1 MVAKLGESDDNGR
14 IRRMG
19 ADGRTMS
26 TTSES
31 QEQGARNDNYEH

>member
-1 MVAKLGESDDNGR
+1 MVTKLGESDDNGR

-19 ADGRTMS
+19 GDGRTRS

-31 QEQGARNDNYEH
+31 QEQGTRNDNYEH